1 MPYYVVQKLLRNVWA
16 TFLMAQNNWALQE
29 KQYHI
34 PWIQM
39 QFFKI
44 RWDGLYRAAGPAWS
58 DGKNRMAYV
67 PQFNLHHLTF

>member
-44 RWDGLYRAAGPAWS
+44 R
-58 DGKNRMAYV
+58 
-67 PQFNLHHLTF
+67 